1 VGACAVLGENR
12 GLLDRGIVV
21 SARGTRVEVVVQKS
35 RRVTVID
42 MQPITPAVGGGR
54 QRLLGLYHA
63 LGPNI
68 ECTYVGSYD
77 WQGES
82 SRDQQL
88 TPGLREIVVPLSRAH
103 YKAAAELS
111 RQVAGRTV
119 IDIAFAGQVHLSEEY
134 LEVARKH
141 AADADIVVFSHPWAY
156 PAVCDVL
163 REDQLVVYDSQNVEA
178 LLRFSL
184 HDDLPEALPLLEQV
198 AQVEYRI
205 CREADLVLA
214 CSHEDRETF
223 RRVYGLD
230 WSKLRTAPNGIFA
243 FADTLPTA
251 LERGAAKQSL
261 GVTHSH
267 LVVFV
272 GSNYGPNNDAAR
284 FVKEQLAPALPEIGF
299 AIIGGCCDTLDKAK
313 LAPNVFVLGT
323 LEERLKNEWM
333 RAADL
338 AVNPLSAG
346 SGTSIKM
353 FDFMAAGLP
362 VVTTEVGARGIA
374 YTGEPPFKLA
384 DLGNFIAVLK
394 TLVVNMLARD
404 AYVAR
409 ARSTV
414 ESFYAWERISPALG
428 LHFVKQHDSK
438 LLPRPQFTVVVP
450 SYERH
455 HLLDRLMLRLDAQVE
470 RDFEVVVVDQSAER
484 WPNAENEHDF
494 RLHYVHSEIK
504 GAVAARNLGGSLA
517 SGRIIAFTD
526 DDCEPAPEWLA
537 NAMRWFESPAV
548 VGVEG
553 LVHSDHYDDPEWR
566 PVSNVGFE
574 GIGFM
579 TANLMVRNGAFQSL
593 NGFDPAFDKPHFRED
608 TDFGWRLQK
617 LGEVPYAADVT
628 VFHPA
633 QRRDIQRESQEER
646 NRFFEKDALL
656 LKKHPDKYRQ
666 LFVMEGHYW
675 QTGGFW
681 LNLHRGLELY
691 GVAEPDWM
699 SEFSPVESFI
709 AE

>member
-1 VGACAVLGENR
+1 M
-12 GLLDRGIVV
+12 
-21 SARGTRVEVVVQKS
+21 EVVMQKS

-42 MQPITPAVGGGR
+42 MQPITPPVGGGR

-77 WQGES
+77 WPGES
-82 SRDQQL
+82 CRDQQL
-88 TPGLREIVVPLSRAH
+88 TPGLREIVVPLSKAH
-103 YKAAAELS
+103 HKAAVELS
-111 RQVAGRTV
+111 RQISGRTV
-119 IDIAFAGQVHLSEEY
+119 IDIAFAAQVHLSDEY
-134 LEVARKH
+134 LVAARKH
-141 AADADIVVFSHPWAY
+141 AAAADIVVFSHPWAY
-156 PAVCDVL
+156 PAVRDVL

-184 HDDLPEALPLLEQV
+184 HDDLPEALPLLQQV
-198 AQVEYRI
+198 AEVEYRI
-205 CREADLVLA
+205 CRDADLVLA
-214 CSHEDRETF
+214 CSHDDRETF
-223 RRVYGLD
+223 SRVYDLD
-230 WSKLRTAPNGIFA
+230 WSKLRVAPNGIFA
-243 FADTLPTA
+243 FAHALPTA
-251 LERGAAKQSL
+251 AERDAAKRSL
-261 GVTHSH
+261 AVKQSH

-284 FVKEQLAPALPEIGF
+284 FVQEQLAPTLPDVGF
-299 AIIGGCCDTLDKAK
+299 AIIGGCCDTLDKSK
-313 LAPNVFVLGT
+313 LAPNVVVLGT
-323 LEERLKNEWM
+323 LEEQQKNEWM

-362 VVTTEVGARGIA
+362 VVTTDVGARGIA
-374 YTGEPPFKLA
+374 YTGAPPFQLA
-384 DLGNFIAVLK
+384 DLGNFKAVLGA
-394 TLVVNMLARD
+394 LIVNKPAQD
-404 AYVAR
+404 AYAER
-409 ARSTV
+409 ARTAV
-414 ESFYAWERISPALG
+414 ENFYAWERISPALG
-428 LHFVKQHDSK
+428 RHFIKQYDNK
-438 LLPRPQFTVVVP
+438 LLTRPHFTVVIP

-484 WPNAENEHDF
+484 WPNAENDHDF

-517 SGRIIAFTD
+517 SGQIIAFTD
-526 DDCEPAPEWLA
+526 DDCEPVPEWLA
-537 NAMRWFESPAV
+537 NAKHWFESPGV

-553 LVHSDHYDDPEWR
+553 LIHSDHLDDPKWR

-574 GIGFM
+574 GVGFM
-579 TANLMVRNGAFQSL
+579 TANLMVRNGAFQTL

-608 TDFGWRLQK
+608 TDFGWRLQR

-656 LKKHPDKYRQ
+656 LKKHPEKYRQ

-675 QTGGFW
+675 QTSGFW
-681 LNLHRGLELY
+681 SNLQRGLELY
-691 GVAEPDWM
+691 GVATPDWM
-699 SEFSPVESFI
+699 SEFSPVGLFI
-709 AE
+709 TE